1 MSKKKLKKRIEALEH
16 ELHKMVTVWQGD
28 RTRIQDLEEIVFEV
42 DLCESTMCNEPDR
55 SFN

>member
-16 ELHKMVTVWQGD
+16 ELHKIAVVWMGD
-28 RTRIQDLEEIVFEV
+28 RKRIQDLEEIVFEV
-42 DLCESTMCNEPDR
+42 DLCESTQCNEPDR